1 MQKRNSKKIVIFQI
15 MLAKYLFRLTFI
27 LKRKLAKLEEI
38 IKSNK
43 VKLLETE
50 MDLGN
55 EVIKL

>member
-1 MQKRNSKKIVIFQI
+1 